1 LDVFSR
7 PRRGRGQ
14 GQGCG
19 GQAIRSSRPHTPGEA
34 GRRALRRRLR
44 GMTVNQR
51 AFCMGNALVVDM
63 VRKIGRV
70 IAKDETLT

>member
-1 LDVFSR
+1 
-7 PRRGRGQ
+7 
-14 GQGCG
+14 
-19 GQAIRSSRPHTPGEA
+19 
-34 GRRALRRRLR
+34 
-44 GMTVNQR
+44 MTDNQR